1 MLKEID
7 LLTAVSLVAQGER
20 VRCLVPMVGP
30 DGEWSDMQANYLNEC
45 LDGMIFFA
53 DDEQVHPQ
61 EIEPAALPDKDPE
74 PEPEPTKRK
83 PNPGSTK
90 VLDEGKIKA
99 LRVAGWSIAKIADE
113 MGVSEPTIAK
123 RLKKIMEAANGTDN
137 GDQPDDPADGSDG
150 IADLSGDD

>member
-20 VRCLVPMVGP
+20 VKCLVPNCTG
-30 DGEWSDMQANYLNEC
+30 DWTDMHPGYLNDYF
-45 LDGMIFFA
+45 DGMIFLA
-53 DDEQVHPQ
+53 EEAQVP
-61 EIEPAALPDKDPE
+61 EPATSPDKDPE

-113 MGVSEPTIAK
+113 MGVSVPTIAN
-123 RLKKIMEAANGTDN
+123 RLKKIMEVANGTDN
-137 GDQPDDPADGSDG
+137 YDQPDDPVVGSDSA
-150 IADLSGDD
+150 ADLLGDD

>member
-7 LLTAVSLVAQGER
+7 LLTAVSLVVQGER
-20 VRCLVPMVGP
+20 VKCLIPTLGP
-30 DGEWSDMQANYLNEC
+30 DDDWLDMQTNYLDEY
-45 LDGMIFFA
+45 LRGMIFFA
-53 DDEQVHPQ
+53 DDKQVYPQ
-61 EIEPAALPDKDPE
+61 EPAALPDKE
-74 PEPEPTKRK
+74 PEPEPPKRK

-113 MGVSEPTIAK
+113 MNVSEPTIAK
-123 RLKKIMEAANGTDN
+123 RLKKIMEAGNDTNDR
-137 GDQPDDPADGSDG
+137 DQPDDPADGSDG

>member
-30 DGEWSDMQANYLNEC
+30 DGEWQDMQANYLNEC

-53 DDEQVHPQ
+53 DDEQVR
-61 EIEPAALPDKDPE
+61 EPEPEALSDKDPE
-74 PEPEPTKRK
+74 PEPESTKRK
-83 PNPGSTK
+83 PNPGRTK

-113 MGVSEPTIAK
+113 MGVSVPTIAN
-123 RLKKIMEAANGTDN
+123 RLKKIMEAANGTDDC
-137 GDQPDDPADGSDG
+137 DQPDDPADGSDG

>member
-30 DGEWSDMQANYLNEC
+30 DGEWQDMQTNYLNEC

-53 DDEQVHPQ
+53 DDEQVR
-61 EIEPAALPDKDPE
+61 EPEPEALSDKE
-74 PEPEPTKRK
+74 PEPEPPKRK

>member
-30 DGEWSDMQANYLNEC
+30 DGGWSDMQANYLNEC

-61 EIEPAALPDKDPE
+61 EIEPAASPDKDPE
-74 PEPEPTKRK
+74 PEPTKRK
-83 PNPGSTK
+83 QNPGSTK

-123 RLKKIMEAANGTDN
+123 RLKKIMEAGNGTDN
-137 GDQPDDPADGSDG
+137 CDQPDDPVGGSDG

>member
-20 VRCLVPMVGP
+20 VRCLVPMIGP
-30 DGEWSDMQANYLNEC
+30 DGEWQDMQASYLNEC

-53 DDEQVHPQ
+53 DDEQAR
-61 EIEPAALPDKDPE
+61 EPEKELKSAALPDKD

-123 RLKKIMEAANGTDN
+123 RLKKIMEAANGADDC
-137 GDQPDDPADGSDG
+137 DQPDDPTGGSDG
-150 IADLSGDD
+150 AADLFGDH